1 MGSSCEL
8 CPSIEELLHRV
19 ALTVPCQLDM
29 GNGQAR
35 VRDPNAPPVAKFD
48 FTKYSWPPS
57 DWNGDINRFR
67 DAGEPQFATGG
78 VRDVFL
84 GWDTKTRQTVV
95 AKKFKR
101 GHPTEERFWRE
112 DLLASETAAKYAAQ
126 FNRHFPRSKKI
137 RFIEPIVDHATNT
150 FKSGDAFKPGECV
163 LIEPF
168 IGRDYEKFN
177 SNNGWVNDQ
186 CGLTM
191 AALSH
196 FSYHIS
202 NGQELL
208 CDLQGVK
215 DGDKD
220 EYLLTDP
227 VICSANGRKYGITD
241 MGQRGM
247 AAFFSTHRCSFMCR
261 KFPRPDR
268 AQDAR
273 GLRRARGTT
282 FQHA

>member
-1 MGSSCEL
+1 MA
-8 CPSIEELLHRV
+8 I
-19 ALTVPCQLDM
+19 
-29 GNGQAR
+29 
-35 VRDPNAPPVAKFD
+35 PPVVKFD
-48 FTKYSWPPS
+48 FANHSWPPA
-57 DWNGDINRFR
+57 DWNGDVNRFR
-67 DAGEPQFATGG
+67 DSGKRKFASGG

-95 AKKFKR
+95 CKKFKGR
-101 GHPTEERFWRE
+101 HPTEERYWRE
-112 DLLASETAAKYAAQ
+112 DLLASETAANYAAA
-126 FNRHFPRSKKI
+126 FNRHFPRAKRI
-137 RFIEPIVDHATNT
+137 RFIKPIVDHATNT
-150 FKSGDAFKPGECV
+150 FRHGDCFKPGECV
-163 LIEPF
+163 LVEPF
-168 IGRDYEKFN
+168 IGQDYEKFN
-177 SNNGWVNDQ
+177 SNNGWTNDN

-191 AALSH
+191 AAFSH

-227 VICSANGRKYGITD
+227 VICSVSGRKYGLTD

-247 AAFFSTHRCSFMCR
+247 AAFFSTHRCNFMCKHFR
-261 KFPRPDR
+261 RPG
-268 AQDAR
+268 AVPDAG

-282 FQHA
+282 FSP